1 MQIKGNLEV
10 YTMEQKDKKDKA
22 HAPLFPEGELHSFQ
36 QQEVND
42 YVISQFSN
50 IIRQIDEEIERYSVQ
65 FDSEKIEGQKGEVYE
80 REEEGLNAEWIIKTL
95 EAILSFL
102 EQNMTHPRYTDDIIL
117 LLLKIRRQLMYHFI
131 LRRS

>member
-1 MQIKGNLEV
+1 
-10 YTMEQKDKKDKA
+10 MEQKDKKDKA
-22 HAPLFPEGELHSFQ
+22 QAPLFPEGELHSFQ

-65 FDSEKIEGQKGEVYE
+65 FDSEKIEGQKGVIYE